1 MAKVLVIGSGVSG
14 LTTALLGLQQ
24 GHDVHMVYRDHWSD
38 TVSAVAAA
46 IWFPFAA
53 EPQDK
58 VNSWSRDTYEVFEDL
73 ASQTK
78 KTGVFMTNF
87 LVLVEDPEYVYWESA
102 LPPASVTPAEPDW
115 ILPGYATAYYVK
127 VPLSDSS
134 VYMPYLQE
142 TFIELGGT
150 SEQRTVTNLK
160 EECKKADWVINC
172 SGLGAQALC
181 NDQKMFPI
189 QGQII
194 QLEKPLEPVK
204 TLMDEHMP
212 HRLAYILPRTNDVI
226 LGGTAR
232 PHESSTDVDPDATQ
246 KIIAQCVKRLPVLA
260 NAAVKNVRV
269 GLRPGRSQ
277 VRLEKEE
284 GLPIIHNYGHGGS
297 GYTISWGCAR
307 EAIGLIK

>member
-1 MAKVLVIGSGVSG
+1 
-14 LTTALLGLQQ
+14 
-24 GHDVHMVYRDHWSD
+24 
-38 TVSAVAAA
+38 
-46 IWFPFAA
+46 
-53 EPQDK
+53 
-58 VNSWSRDTYEVFEDL
+58 
-73 ASQTK
+73 
-78 KTGVFMTNF
+78 
-87 LVLVEDPEYVYWESA
+87 
-102 LPPASVTPAEPDW
+102 
-115 ILPGYATAYYVK
+115 
-127 VPLSDSS
+127 
-134 VYMPYLQE
+134 MPYLQE
-142 TFIELGGT
+142 MFLESGGT
-150 SEQRTVTNLK
+150 TEQRTVTSLK

-181 NDQKMFPI
+181 DDQKMFPI
-189 QGQII
+189 RGQII